1 MSLQERYYTYWGLSK
16 SSFDNVPDPEMY
28 FDLHRSV
35 DNAVSETMFAIEEGN
50 ECLAVIVGDVG
61 LGKTMTLRVILD
73 SLEQEKYR
81 VAFVTNPDMTFIQ
94 LLKEII
100 GQLSGEVCIESRR
113 EQILEVFNQLLFKTQ
128 VEGKKVLIFID
139 EANAM
144 KPSTLESL
152 RLLTNMQGDDEN
164 LFTIILAGQLELAR
178 RLEHPKRANLFQR
191 IGVYCHLNKIDSQNL
206 MQDYIEHRLERAGTS
221 RRIFTE
227 EAYDAIWEYSENGVP
242 RLINKITKLALK
254 AGQTQGV
261 ETINAGVIRQIG
273 SRFDRVSKA
282 ALPERRERVR
292 DENSMVRGNRGAT
305 MMPEGPTSS
314 PPTMPEPPISGADAR
329 EVHPKSPGNLG
340 DGPAPIGVTADQ
352 HSKQPLMADMIRFPE
367 HVYLKA
373 KELPTDQRMKLAG
386 QLTAEVLK
394 RYPHLIQ
401 QLGSTNDPV
410 PAWTILRNV
419 VMRQL
424 EQRLANEPVPTRRDL

>member
-1 MSLQERYYTYWGLSK
+1 MDPQERYYTYWGLTK
-16 SSFDNVPDPEMY
+16 PPFDNVPDPEMY

-35 DNAVSETMFAIEEGN
+35 ENAVSETLFAIEEGN

-73 SLEQEKYR
+73 SLEPEKYR
-81 VAFVTNPDMTFIQ
+81 IAFVTNPDMTFIQ

-100 GQLSGEVCIESRR
+100 GQLSGELCTESRR
-113 EQILEVFNQLLFKTQ
+113 EQILEVFNKVLFKTQ
-128 VEGKKVLIFID
+128 AERKKVLIFID

-144 KPSTLESL
+144 KPSALESL

-191 IGVYCHLNKIDSQNL
+191 IGVYSHLSKIESRDL
-206 MQDYIEHRLERAGTS
+206 MRDYIEHRLERAGTS
-221 RRIFTE
+221 KRVFSD
-227 EAYDAIWEYSENGVP
+227 EAYDAIWEYAEHGVP
-242 RLINKITKLALK
+242 RLINKIAKLALK
-254 AGQTQGV
+254 AGQTHGLQMVDGGV
-261 ETINAGVIRQIG
+261 VRQIG

-282 ALPERRERVR
+282 ILPERRERVR
-292 DENSMVRGNRGAT
+292 DVNPMVREKVVAPLTAMEPVSSMPLMSSAPLAAVEEPVNR
-305 MMPEGPTSS
+305 PTSAGDFEER
-314 PPTMPEPPISGADAR
+314 PAQEPVPEEFQP
-329 EVHPKSPGNLG
+329 
-340 DGPAPIGVTADQ
+340 
-352 HSKQPLMADMIRFPE
+352 KQPLMADIIKFPE

-373 KELPTDQRMKLAG
+373 KELPTDQRLKLAG
-386 QLTAEVLK
+386 QLAAEVLK

-424 EQRLANEPVPTRRDL
+424 EQHLANDPSTFRHGL